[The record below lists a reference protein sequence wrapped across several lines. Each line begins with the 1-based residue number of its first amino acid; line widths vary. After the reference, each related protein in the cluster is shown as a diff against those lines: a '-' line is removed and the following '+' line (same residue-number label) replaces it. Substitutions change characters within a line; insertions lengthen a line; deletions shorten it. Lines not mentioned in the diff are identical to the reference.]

1 MKKVRVSLGVLLLPL
16 SLLSAGCTF
25 QEAETVIEAAPF
37 SVRALPIA
45 TVPEKVIKTR
55 EVTLA
60 AVGDVLIH
68 DRVYND
74 AETESGYNFNPK
86 LEEVKPYLE
95 QADITIANSESIVG
109 GSEIGLS
116 GYPSFNSPYEVA
128 DTMKNVGVDVVAMAN
143 NHTLDRGIQAVEN
156 AINYWHQLGI
166 KHTGSALTEEA
177 GRDIPTVTANDIT
190 FSFLSYTYG
199 TNGVQTPAGQEYL
212 VNRIDRARIQED
224 LKRAQELSDV
234 VVLNLHFGKEYERM
248 PNAEQIDLA
257 HFAAENGAD
266 IILGHHPHVLQ
277 PADWIETSDGG
288 ETFVIYSLGNFFSGQ
303 DGLYKQT
310 GGILHLT
317 VEKVTDAAS
326 ETITI
331 TEPAFTPTFVTSEN
345 EQNYQMELL
354 KNVDPAFNEE
364 IKEHMSM
371 WVPEMMFIE

>member
-1 MKKVRVSLGVLLLPL
+1 MKKVRASLGMFLLPL
-16 SLLSAGCTF
+16 CLLSTGCTF
-25 QEAETVIEAAPF
+25 QETQPVTEAAAF
-37 SVRALPIA
+37 STRILPTA
-45 TVPEKVIKTR
+45 TTPEKIVQTR

-60 AVGDVLIH
+60 AVGDILIH

-74 AETESGYNFNPK
+74 ALTENGYNFDSK

-143 NHTLDRGIQAVEN
+143 NHTLDRGVQAIEN
-156 AINYWHQLGI
+156 AITYWHQLGI
-166 KHTGSALTEEA
+166 KHTGSSLTEEA
-177 GRDIPTVTANDIT
+177 SHEIPTVTANDIT

-212 VNRIDRARIQED
+212 VNRIDRSRIQED
-224 LKRAQELSDV
+224 LMRAGELSDI
-234 VVLNLHFGKEYERM
+234 VVLNLHFGKEYELL

-288 ETFVIYSLGNFFSGQ
+288 KTFVIYSLGNFFSGQ

-317 VEKVTDAAS
+317 VEKAMDTES

-354 KNVDPAFNEE
+354 KNVDPAFNAE

-371 WVPEMMFIE
+371 WVPEMTFIE